1 MILGKVVGNVVSTI
15 KLPVYQ
21 GYKILIVQ
29 PVNDKQKPQG
39 KSILALDTVQAG
51 VGDTVLVI
59 DEGNSSRLI
68 MNNSTAPVR
77 TMIVGI
83 VDAISAGVF
92 ICILPPIE
100 EPCMFLLPESDLKER
115 LSEEDVFFNFDII
128 SSLILSINSF
138 LSILSI
144 SIILY
149 LFFSYFH

>member
-1 MILGKVVGNVVSTI
+1 MILGKIIGNVISTI

-29 PVNDKQKPQG
+29 PVNNKEEPQG

-83 VDAISAGVF
+83 VDAI
-92 ICILPPIE
+92 
-100 EPCMFLLPESDLKER
+100 K
-115 LSEEDVFFNFDII
+115 
-128 SSLILSINSF
+128 
-138 LSILSI
+138 
-144 SIILY
+144 
-149 LFFSYFH
+149 

>member
-21 GYKILIVQ
+21 GYKILVVQ
-29 PVNDKQKPQG
+29 PVNDKQEPQG
-39 KSILALDTVQAG
+39 ESVLALDTVQAG

-83 VDAISAGVF
+83 VDEI
-92 ICILPPIE
+92 
-100 EPCMFLLPESDLKER
+100 K
-115 LSEEDVFFNFDII
+115 
-128 SSLILSINSF
+128 
-138 LSILSI
+138 
-144 SIILY
+144 
-149 LFFSYFH
+149 

>member
-1 MILGKVVGNVVSTI
+1 MILGKVIGNVVSTI

-29 PVNDKQKPQG
+29 PVNNKEEPQG
-39 KSILALDTVQAG
+39 ESVLALDTVQAG

-83 VDAISAGVF
+83 VDAI
-92 ICILPPIE
+92 E
-100 EPCMFLLPESDLKER
+100 
-115 LSEEDVFFNFDII
+115 
-128 SSLILSINSF
+128 
-138 LSILSI
+138 
-144 SIILY
+144 
-149 LFFSYFH
+149 

>member
-1 MILGKVVGNVVSTI
+1 MILGKVIGNVVSTI

-29 PVNDKQKPQG
+29 PINDKEELQG

-51 VGDTVLVI
+51 IGDTVLVI

-83 VDAISAGVF
+83 VDSVNKANNKG
-92 ICILPPIE
+92 
-100 EPCMFLLPESDLKER
+100 KEN
-115 LSEEDVFFNFDII
+115 D
-128 SSLILSINSF
+128 
-138 LSILSI
+138 
-144 SIILY
+144 
-149 LFFSYFH
+149 

>member
-83 VDAISAGVF
+83 VDAV
-92 ICILPPIE
+92 
-100 EPCMFLLPESDLKER
+100 K
-115 LSEEDVFFNFDII
+115 
-128 SSLILSINSF
+128 
-138 LSILSI
+138 
-144 SIILY
+144 
-149 LFFSYFH
+149 

>member
-1 MILGKVVGNVVSTI
+1 MILGKVIGNVVSTI

-29 PVNDKQKPQG
+29 PVNNKEEPQG
-39 KSILALDTVQAG
+39 ESVLALDTVQAG

-83 VDAISAGVF
+83 VDAI
-92 ICILPPIE
+92 
-100 EPCMFLLPESDLKER
+100 R
-115 LSEEDVFFNFDII
+115 
-128 SSLILSINSF
+128 
-138 LSILSI
+138 
-144 SIILY
+144 
-149 LFFSYFH
+149 

>member
-1 MILGKVVGNVVSTI
+1 MILGKVIGNVISTI

-29 PVNDKQKPQG
+29 PVNDKEEPQG
-39 KSILALDTVQAG
+39 ESVLALDTVQAG

-83 VDAISAGVF
+83 VDAI
-92 ICILPPIE
+92 
-100 EPCMFLLPESDLKER
+100 K
-115 LSEEDVFFNFDII
+115 
-128 SSLILSINSF
+128 
-138 LSILSI
+138 
-144 SIILY
+144 
-149 LFFSYFH
+149 

>member
-1 MILGKVVGNVVSTI
+1 MILGKVIGNVVSTI

-29 PVNDKQKPQG
+29 PVNNKEESQG
-39 KSILALDTVQAG
+39 ESVLALDTVQAG

-83 VDAISAGVF
+83 VDAI
-92 ICILPPIE
+92 
-100 EPCMFLLPESDLKER
+100 
-115 LSEEDVFFNFDII
+115 N
-128 SSLILSINSF
+128 
-138 LSILSI
+138 
-144 SIILY
+144 
-149 LFFSYFH
+149 

>member
-83 VDAISAGVF
+83 VDAI
-92 ICILPPIE
+92 
-100 EPCMFLLPESDLKER
+100 K
-115 LSEEDVFFNFDII
+115 
-128 SSLILSINSF
+128 
-138 LSILSI
+138 
-144 SIILY
+144 
-149 LFFSYFH
+149 